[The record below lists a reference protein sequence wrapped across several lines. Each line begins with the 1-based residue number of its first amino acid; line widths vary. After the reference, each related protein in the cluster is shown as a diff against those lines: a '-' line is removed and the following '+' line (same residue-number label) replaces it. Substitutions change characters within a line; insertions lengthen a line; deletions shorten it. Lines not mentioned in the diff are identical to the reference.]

1 MADFRLIW
9 GIIPD
14 FWSISGSGLILGGAV
29 WVAIAKSRVKHDN
42 GDDLERNEYAV
53 VNGEDHDGKDDFEL
67 GEISEDDEE
76 VVASSSSSPVTP
88 NSPVRNNS
96 GEVTREDEHLNVVE
110 EDDLNEEN
118 QWRKDE
124 HGIKMNVA

>member
-1 MADFRLIW
+1 M
-9 GIIPD
+9 
-14 FWSISGSGLILGGAV
+14 GGAV

-42 GDDLERNEYAV
+42 VDDLERNEYAV

-88 NSPVRNNS
+88 NSPLRNSS
-96 GEVTREDEHLNVVE
+96 GEVTREEEHLNVVE
-110 EDDLNEEN
+110 EDGLNEES